1 MNYYVIENTGKW
13 ADKQLLGLL
22 PTVRAIFQ
30 AKAAGATEVTI
41 LSNDPDKGAS
51 KGKPQDVSVKYAAL
65 PSGSTNLTDLANQL
79 AADTDGPVFIADSN
93 IIFQRD
99 FVIKAISAESNTL

>member
-41 LSNDPDKGAS
+41 LSNDPDKKVPP
-51 KGKPQDVSVKYAAL
+51 KGSPQDVSDKNA
-65 PSGSTNLTDLANQL
+65 T
-79 AADTDGPVFIADSN
+79 
-93 IIFQRD
+93 
-99 FVIKAISAESNTL
+99 